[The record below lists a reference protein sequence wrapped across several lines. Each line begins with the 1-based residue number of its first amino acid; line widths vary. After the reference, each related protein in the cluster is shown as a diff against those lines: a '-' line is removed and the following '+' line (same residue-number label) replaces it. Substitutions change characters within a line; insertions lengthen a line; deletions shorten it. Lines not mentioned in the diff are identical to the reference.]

1 MEEAEMTDRT
11 FDSKVAKMMELN
23 EQMKAIEKQ
32 MDALKEDITNE
43 MTLRDVDVIST
54 KKYSASWSVI
64 VSNRFDS
71 TAFKKSFADLYKQFT
86 KVSEARRFTFKSVA

>member
-1 MEEAEMTDRT
+1 MTDRT

>member
-1 MEEAEMTDRT
+1 MTDRT
-11 FDSKVAKMMELN
+11 FDTKVAKLMELN

-43 MTLRDVDVIST
+43 MTARDVDVIST
-54 KKYSASWSVI
+54 KKYSASWPVI

-86 KVSEARRFTFKSVA
+86 KASESRRFTFKAVA